1 MSAWL
6 VYSIGFLAQ
15 LLFASRLVVQWI
27 VSERHKKVVAPTVFW
42 LLSLMAS
49 ILLFIYGF
57 LRDDLSIMLG
67 QLLTYMI
74 YIRNL
79 QLQNKWQ
86 LIKISIRYLIL
97 TLPLGLLLYF
107 MMRSTIEFKHLIHN
121 PEIPMWLLTLGIIA
135 QLIFT
140 FRFVIQWVDSER
152 QKTSILPLSFWMM
165 SLIGAILILIYAIIR
180 LDWVLL
186 IGHTFGSLIYLRNI
200 QLIVSN
206 TLAQPESE
214 L

>member
-27 VSERHKKVVAPTVFW
+27 ISERHKKVVAPTVFW
-42 LLSLMAS
+42 LLSLIAS

-79 QLQNKWQ
+79 QLQNKWH

-97 TLPLGLLLYF
+97 TVPLGLLLYI

-135 QLIFT
+135 QLIFA

-200 QLIVSN
+200 QLIVSK